1 MLYAQRKSSRYAKSW
16 LSKLVLVCSAAIFAP
31 LASAQESQVAWKIIV
46 PTGQAQFHN
55 TYQQAADAIKALP
68 YNEPGPN
75 PYPYLT
81 VVKDNLLRAD
91 GKGTIVYWMGLT
103 EPLDPDWR
111 YDVAVGSGTSH
122 SSEALAVAELEA
134 IFNEQSPA
142 CPATAKATP
151 TGNWAAP
158 DPQFAGMLESRA
170 YGVEHFRGDG
180 SSTAPCVKDQV
191 TTQEMSRTRRMQ
203 CPIPYTNWSNQRG
216 ACVNED
222 FVAAISTDKILE
234 CGGHRGNPCNVK
246 TGEKI
251 ENQTDFDLGWISLTR
266 SYHSGIA
273 VRSGSFGPGWT
284 HSLDLRLSISAD
296 TLGLSGGNG
305 YQVRF
310 AKVGNAFVA
319 ADSSGDRI
327 VASGSQWLLHRP
339 DEVLVFD
346 SQGRLV
352 EQQAEDGTKLTYV
365 YGAYDRLDSVTHST
379 GRSVKFNYAGNSG
392 DAPISSI
399 TSADT
404 TLASYTY
411 TPGRQVETAAFP
423 GGGQRKYHYED
434 SRFPRH
440 LTGVT
445 HEDNKRYSTFA
456 YDAKGRVITSQHDGG
471 ADKITLAYRPEGG
484 TEVTDSL
491 GQKTTYG
498 LTSGTGVLP
507 RRFGDIVDEN
517 GTVKNMYNAEST
529 DFRGRPASLTD
540 RKGIKSE
547 FAYAEANDA
556 VTGALARTVTTT
568 EAVGKPEQRVS
579 TATTDVASN
588 RLIRSTVGNQETRI
602 ARNARLQPISVAV
615 RDTVANVTR
624 TTAYAYCEAA
634 DVVAAN
640 STCPILGLLKSVDG
654 PRSDVN
660 DITKFEYYGSDDS
673 TCATTPALCTFRK
686 GDLRK
691 TIDAA
696 GLVTEISGY
705 DAQGRV
711 LSVVDPNGVVTD
723 SEYNTRGWLTA
734 SKVRGTDNA
743 VETDD
748 LVTKIEYFPTGLTKQ
763 VTLADG
769 NFTTFAYDNAQR
781 LTGVTDRSGAT
792 VQYTLDLAGNRKVE
806 DTKNSAGTVQATLSR
821 VLNVLGQV
829 QTYKDGLSHAT
840 GYTYDAEGH
849 PDTTTDALGRVTDQ
863 DYDPLGRLVKT
874 LQDVGTGRI
883 NAETKIEYD
892 ALDQV
897 TKVIDPKG
905 LSTVYARNGFGEL
918 TQLTSPDT
926 GVTGYTYDASGQTK
940 TRTDAR
946 NITTTYSYD
955 ALGRLTQ
962 RAYPTAVLGTS
973 YTYDT
978 VASGCPAGETFSKG
992 RLSQSVGTGGAL
1004 RYCYDR
1010 FGRMVRKIVVTT
1022 GPVLTLRYAYTAAGT
1037 LKSVTYP
1044 DGSVADYVRGSHG
1057 RITQIGVTRPGASR
1071 EILLTAVGYAA
1082 YGPAA
1087 GWAYGNSQP
1096 MTRNVD
1102 RNYDIS
1108 RLVGSAPDGLS
1119 LHLTRNE
1126 VGNVSRFS
1134 TQNQSAILARY
1145 EYDRLD
1151 RLTQTQDGPTAT
1163 PLETYGYDATG
1174 NRTSFKSGASA
1185 AQAYAFPNTSHR
1197 LQSVAG
1203 IARSYDAAGNTTSVG
1218 GTAKQYV
1225 YNDLGRL
1232 AQFKVDGAVKMNYA
1246 YNGLGQQVRRY
1257 NDTSIRHS
1265 LYAEDGSWLGE
1276 YDNAGAA
1283 LQQVVW
1289 MDELPVGVI
1298 QGSGTAQK
1306 LYYVEPDH
1314 LGTPR
1319 IVVDPVRNKAVWTWN
1334 IKSEVFANTPPNE
1347 DPDLDGTKFVFD
1359 MRFPGQRFEAVS
1371 GLIYNYFRD
1380 YDPATGRYIQ
1390 SDPTGLDGGISTYGY
1405 SSSTPTNAIDPD
1417 GLRVRVRSTGN
1428 GGYTA
1433 RFDPVST
1440 QAVATINQIR
1450 TLNPTFRFKSTGPRG
1465 SSVTRQELNSL
1476 NGTLYETRAAHQS
1489 LWPNSC
1495 PPNNKQT
1502 SDQLNREILRRATG
1516 EYNVDAMA
1524 RAAAAPD
1531 RDGLTRAGRALDK
1544 HGSGQRSDSS
1554 PFPAVRGGPA
1564 QKNAAGQ
1571 FQVEDILTHP
1581 NAIFTPLGR
1590 GGVGVRTP
1598 DGREARYDA
1607 NGRFAGF
1614 IE

>member
-1 MLYAQRKSSRYAKSW
+1 MLTGTRFAQRKFGRCAKSW
-16 LSKLVLVCSAAIFAP
+16 FSLIALVWLAAIFVPVAV
-31 LASAQESQVAWKIIV
+31 AQESQIAWKIIV
-46 PTGQAQFHN
+46 PTGQAQSHN

-68 YNEPGPN
+68 YSGPGPN
-75 PYPYLT
+75 PYTFVT

-91 GKGTIVYWMGLT
+91 GKGTITYWMGLK
-103 EPLDPDWR
+103 EPLDPEWG
-111 YDVAVGSGTSH
+111 YDATVGSGVKHPT
-122 SSEALAVAELEA
+122 EALAVAELEA
-134 IFNEQSPA
+134 FYNELAPA
-142 CPATAKATP
+142 CPATAKATASTAWTP
-151 TGNWAAP
+151 P
-158 DPQFAGMLESRA
+158 DPQFAGMLENRTFDIVYFS
-170 YGVEHFRGDG
+170 GDN
-180 SSTAPCVKDQV
+180 TDTHPCVKDM
-191 TTQEMSRTRRMQ
+191 TDTMELSRTRRTQ
-203 CPIPYTNWSNQRG
+203 CPVPHMNWSNQRG

-222 FVAAISTDKILE
+222 FVATISTDKIKSCETEGMPAFAAFRGLV
-234 CGGHRGNPCNVK
+234 GNPCNVK
-246 TGEKI
+246 TGEKS
-251 ENQTDFDLGWISLTR
+251 ETQTDFDLGWIAFTR

-273 VRSGSFGPGWT
+273 MRSGGFGPGWT
-284 HSLDLRLSISAD
+284 HSLDLRLSLSAD

-310 AKVGNAFVA
+310 AKVGSAFIA

-339 DEVLVFD
+339 GEVLVFD

-352 EQQAEDGTKLTYV
+352 ERQAEDGTKLTYA

-392 DAPISSI
+392 DALISSI
-399 TSADT
+399 TSGGA

-411 TPGRQVETAAFP
+411 TSGRQVETVTFP
-423 GGGQRKYHYED
+423 GGGQHKYHYED

-456 YDAKGRVITSQHDGG
+456 YDANGRVISSQHDGG
-471 ADKITLAYRPEGG
+471 ADGVALSYRSQGG
-484 TEVTDSL
+484 AVVTDAL
-491 GQKTTYG
+491 GQQTTYG
-498 LTSGTGVLP
+498 LTTGSGALP
-507 RRFGDIVDEN
+507 RRVSDVVD
-517 GTVKNMYNAEST
+517 GRGAVSQTYNTEST
-529 DFRGRPASLTD
+529 DFRGRASLGTD
-540 RKGIKSE
+540 RRGIQTGY
-547 FAYAEANDA
+547 AYAEANDA

-588 RLIRSTVGNQETRI
+588 RLIRSTIGNQETRI
-602 ARNARLQPISVAV
+602 TRNTRLQPVTVAV
-615 RDTVANVTR
+615 RDTAANVTR
-624 TTAYAYCEAA
+624 TTTYAYCEAA
-634 DVVAAN
+634 DVAAAN

-654 PRSDVN
+654 PRMDVN
-660 DITKFEYYGSDDS
+660 DITRFEYYGSDDS
-673 TCATTPALCTFRK
+673 TCATTPTLCTFRK

-705 DAQGRV
+705 DPQGRV

-723 SEYNTRGWLTA
+723 SEYNPRSWLTA
-734 SKVRGTDNA
+734 TKVRGTDNA

-763 VTLADG
+763 VTLPDG

-821 VLNVLGQV
+821 VFNVLGQV
-829 QTYKDGLSHAT
+829 QTYKDGLNHAT

-883 NAETKIEYD
+883 NAETRIEYD

-905 LSTVYARNGFGEL
+905 LSTVYARNGFGEV

-926 GVTGYTYDASGQTK
+926 GVTGYTYDAAGQTK

-946 NITTTYSYD
+946 GIATTYSYD

-962 RAYPTAVLGTS
+962 RAYPTAVLGTT

-978 VASGCPAGETFSKG
+978 VASGCPTGETFSKG

-1022 GPVLTLRYAYTAAGT
+1022 GPVLTLRYDYTAAGA

-1044 DGSVADYVRGSHG
+1044 DGSVADYVRGNHG
-1057 RITQIGVTRPGASR
+1057 RITQIGVTRPGSTR

-1082 YGPAA
+1082 YGPPA
-1087 GWAYGNSQP
+1087 GWAYGNNQP

-1102 RNYDIS
+1102 RNYDVS

-1119 LHLTRNE
+1119 LHLTRDE

-1134 TQNQSAILARY
+1134 TENQSTILARY
-1145 EYDRLD
+1145 QHDRLN
-1151 RLTQTQDGPTAT
+1151 RLTQTQDGPSAT

-1174 NRTSFKSGASA
+1174 NRTSFQSGASA
-1185 AQAYAFPNTSHR
+1185 AQSYTFPSTSHR

-1203 IARSYDAAGNTTSVG
+1203 IARTYDAAGNTTSVG

-1232 AQFKVDGAVKMNYA
+1232 AQFKVDGAVKMSYA
-1246 YNGLGQQVRRY
+1246 YNGLGQQARRY
-1257 NDTSIRHS
+1257 NDTSIRHA

-1276 YDNAGAA
+1276 YDNSGTA

-1289 MDELPVGVI
+1289 MDDLPVGVI
-1298 QGSGTAQK
+1298 QGSGTTQK
-1306 LYYVEPDH
+1306 LYYIEPDH

-1319 IVVDPVRNKAVWTWN
+1319 IVVDPNRNKAVWTWS
-1334 IKSEVFANTPPNE
+1334 IKSEVFGNTPPNE

-1359 MRFPGQRFEAVS
+1359 MRFPGQRFDNVS

-1380 YDPATGRYIQ
+1380 YDSSTGRYIESDPIGLRGGLSTYAYVGGNPVSSVDPSGLRPLTQ
-1390 SDPTGLDGGISTYGY
+1390 CEFNFLANYFPTDALSRIDIDDGFSFSKFNVGGAIWNGTVIADWFDRGSTTYGQTYRYDIHVREDVPNGADPTGATGIVLLGHEIAHTMQFRSAGVGSFYSGY
-1405 SSSTPTNAIDPD
+1405 LNQLIKNGYRGNAFERAARATEDKIRQDLKKD
-1417 GLRVRVRSTGN
+1417 GLGC
-1428 GGYTA
+1428 
-1433 RFDPVST
+1433 DC
-1440 QAVATINQIR
+1440 
-1450 TLNPTFRFKSTGPRG
+1450 K
-1465 SSVTRQELNSL
+1465 
-1476 NGTLYETRAAHQS
+1476 
-1489 LWPNSC
+1489 
-1495 PPNNKQT
+1495 
-1502 SDQLNREILRRATG
+1502 
-1516 EYNVDAMA
+1516 
-1524 RAAAAPD
+1524 
-1531 RDGLTRAGRALDK
+1531 
-1544 HGSGQRSDSS
+1544 
-1554 PFPAVRGGPA
+1554 
-1564 QKNAAGQ
+1564 
-1571 FQVEDILTHP
+1571 
-1581 NAIFTPLGR
+1581 
-1590 GGVGVRTP
+1590 
-1598 DGREARYDA
+1598 
-1607 NGRFAGF
+1607 
-1614 IE
+1614 

>member
-1 MLYAQRKSSRYAKSW
+1 MFASVW
-16 LSKLVLVCSAAIFAP
+16 LAAVFVPVA
-31 LASAQESQVAWKIIV
+31 AAQESQIAWKIVV
-46 PTGQAQFHN
+46 PTGQAQSHN

-68 YNEPGPN
+68 YGGQGPN
-75 PYPYLT
+75 PYPFVT

-91 GKGTIVYWMGLT
+91 GKGTITYWMGLKR
-103 EPLDPDWR
+103 PLDPDWG
-111 YDVAVGSGTSH
+111 YDATLGSGVRH
-122 SSEALAVAELEA
+122 STEALAVAELEA
-134 IFNEQSPA
+134 FYNDQAPA

-151 TGNWAAP
+151 VGAWSPPA
-158 DPQFAGMLESRA
+158 PQFAGRS
-170 YGVEHFRGDG
+170 EHRDFDIVYFRGEN
-180 SSTAPCVKDQV
+180 TQERPCVKDEAD
-191 TTQEMSRTRRMQ
+191 TMTLSRTRRMQ
-203 CPIPYTNWSNQRG
+203 CPAVNMTWSDKYG
-216 ACVNED
+216 ACANESD
-222 FVAAISTDKILE
+222 VATISTDKILE
-234 CGGHRGNPCNVK
+234 CGGERGNPCNVK

-251 ENQTDFDLGWISLTR
+251 EHQTDFELGWIAFTR
-266 SYHSGIA
+266 SYHSGVA
-273 VRSGSFGPGWT
+273 VRSGGFGPGWT

-296 TLGLSGGNG
+296 TLGLSGGDG
-305 YQVRF
+305 YQVRY
-310 AKVGNAFVA
+310 AKLGNAFFA
-319 ADSSGDRI
+319 TDSSGDRV
-327 VASGSQWLLHRP
+327 VASGSQWLLHRQG
-339 DEVLVFD
+339 DVLVFD
-346 SQGRLV
+346 AQGRLI
-352 EQQAEDGTKLTYV
+352 ERRNEDGTGLTCA
-365 YGAYDRLDSVTHST
+365 YGEYDRLDKVTHSS
-379 GRSVKFNYAGNSG
+379 GRSLQFVYAEPSG
-392 DAPISSI
+392 DASI
-399 TSADT
+399 ASIASEGK
-404 TLASYTY
+404 TLASYAY
-411 TPGRQVETAAFP
+411 TAGRQVEIATFA
-423 GGGQRKYHYED
+423 GGDKRKYHYED

-456 YDAKGRVITSQHDGG
+456 YDAKGRVISSQHDGG
-471 ADKITLAYRPEGG
+471 ADKITLTYRPEGG
-484 TEVTDSL
+484 TDVTDSL

-507 RRFGDIVDEN
+507 RRFGDVIDEK
-517 GTVKNMYNAEST
+517 GTVKNTYNPESA

-540 RKGIKSE
+540 RKGTKSE

-579 TATTDVASN
+579 TATTDIASN
-588 RLIRSTVGNQETRI
+588 RLIRSAIGNQETRI
-602 ARNARLQPISVAV
+602 TRNARFQPVSVAV

-624 TTAYAYCEAA
+624 TTTYTYCEAA
-634 DVVAAN
+634 DVAAN
-640 STCPILGLLKSVDG
+640 SACPLLGLLKSVDG
-654 PRSDVN
+654 PRTDVN
-660 DITKFEYYGSDDS
+660 DITHFEYFSSDDS
-673 TCATTPALCTFRK
+673 TCATTPTLCTFRK

-705 DAQGRV
+705 DPQGWV

-723 SEYNTRGWLTA
+723 AEYNTRGWLTA
-734 SKVRGTDNA
+734 SKVRGIDNA

-821 VLNVLGQV
+821 VFNVLGQV
-829 QTYKDGLSHAT
+829 QTYKDGLNHAT

-849 PDTTTDALGRVTDQ
+849 PDTTTDALGRVSDQ

-926 GVTGYTYDASGQTK
+926 GVTGYTYDAAGQTK

-946 NITTTYSYD
+946 GIATTYSYD

-962 RAYPTAVLGTS
+962 RAYPTAVLGTT

-978 VASGCPAGETFSKG
+978 VASGCPTGETFSKG

-1022 GPVLTLRYAYTAAGT
+1022 GPVLTLRYAYTAAGA

-1044 DGSVADYVRGSHG
+1044 DGTVADYVRGNHG
-1057 RITQIGVTRPGASR
+1057 RTTQIGVTRPGSTR
-1071 EILLTAVGYAA
+1071 EILLTSVGYAA
-1082 YGPAA
+1082 YGPSA
-1087 GWAYGNSQP
+1087 GWAYGNNQP

-1102 RNYDIS
+1102 RNYDVS

-1119 LHLTRNE
+1119 LHLARDE

-1134 TQNQSAILARY
+1134 TQNQSTILARY
-1145 EYDRLD
+1145 QYDRLD

-1163 PLETYGYDATG
+1163 ALETYGYDATG
-1174 NRTSFKSGASA
+1174 NRTSFQSGASA
-1185 AQAYAFPNTSHR
+1185 AQSYTFPSTSHR

-1203 IARSYDAAGNTTSVG
+1203 IARTYDAAGNTTSAG

-1232 AQFKVDGAVKMNYA
+1232 GQFKVDGAVKMNYA
-1246 YNGLGQQVRRY
+1246 YNGLGQQARRY
-1257 NDTSIRHS
+1257 NETSIRHA
-1265 LYAEDGSWLGE
+1265 LYDEAGSWLGE
-1276 YDNAGAA
+1276 YDNAGTA

-1289 MDELPVGVI
+1289 MDDLPVGVI
-1298 QGSGTAQK
+1298 QGSGTTQK
-1306 LYYVEPDH
+1306 LYYIEPDH

-1319 IVVDPVRNKAVWTWN
+1319 IVVDPRRNKAVWTWN
-1334 IKSEVFANTPPNE
+1334 IKSEAFGNTPPNE
-1347 DPDLDGTKFVFD
+1347 DPDLDGAKFVFD

-1371 GLIYNYFRD
+1371 GLIYNYYRD
-1380 YDPATGRYIQ
+1380 YDPTTGRYLQ
-1390 SDPTGLDGGISTYGY
+1390 SDPIGQLGGIDTYGY
-1405 SSSTPTNAIDPD
+1405 AGGSPLSFSDPSGLLTVRAYVNRGGGRGNEWRYALEFNPFSIKNAPGWGGMLRKGVNKLETAIKAMKPSGVGPLHPLRDYLECGQLD
-1417 GLRVRVRSTGN
+1417 GKLKDEYERA
-1428 GGYTA
+1428 GYQ
-1433 RFDPVST
+1433 PG
-1440 QAVATINQIR
+1440 QQ
-1450 TLNPTFRFKSTGPRG
+1450 
-1465 SSVTRQELNSL
+1465 
-1476 NGTLYETRAAHQS
+1476 
-1489 LWPNSC
+1489 
-1495 PPNNKQT
+1495 
-1502 SDQLNREILRRATG
+1502 
-1516 EYNVDAMA
+1516 
-1524 RAAAAPD
+1524 
-1531 RDGLTRAGRALDK
+1531 LTRAQAEAFLNSMYLSHAEMRKLYDRPGAMLD
-1544 HGSGQRSDSS
+1544 
-1554 PFPAVRGGPA
+1554 
-1564 QKNAAGQ
+1564 NAESAGMGNWFNSLMDQ
-1571 FQVEDILTHP
+1571 AHP
-1581 NAIFTPLGR
+1581 GEL
-1590 GGVGVRTP
+1590 
-1598 DGREARYDA
+1598 
-1607 NGRFAGF
+1607 
-1614 IE
+1614 

>member
-1 MLYAQRKSSRYAKSW
+1 MSTAVW
-16 LSKLVLVCSAAIFAP
+16 FAAIFAP
-31 LASAQESQVAWKIIV
+31 VAAAQESQVEWKIIV
-46 PTGQAQFHN
+46 PTGQAQSHN

-68 YNEPGPN
+68 YSGPGPN
-75 PYPYLT
+75 PYPFVT

-91 GKGTIVYWMGLT
+91 GKGTITYWMGLK
-103 EPLDPDWR
+103 EPLDPEWG
-111 YDVAVGSGTSH
+111 YDATLGSGVKHPT
-122 SSEALAVAELEA
+122 EALAIAELEA
-134 IFNEQSPA
+134 FYNDQAPA
-142 CPATAKATP
+142 CPATAKATA
-151 TGNWAAP
+151 TGAWSPP
-158 DPQFAGMLESRA
+158 DPQLAGMLEQRVFDIV
-170 YGVEHFRGDG
+170 YYRGEN
-180 SSTAPCVKDQV
+180 TQTLPCVKDA
-191 TTQEMSRTRRMQ
+191 TSTETLSRTRRMQ
-203 CPIPYTNWSNQRG
+203 CPAVNMNWSDKYG
-216 ACVNED
+216 ACANERD
-222 FVAAISTDKILE
+222 VATISTDKIVE
-234 CGGHRGNPCNVK
+234 CGGEQGNPCNVK

-251 ENQTDFDLGWISLTR
+251 ERQTDFELGWISLTR

-273 VRSGSFGPGWT
+273 VRSGGFGPGWT
-284 HSLDLRLSISAD
+284 HSLDLRLGISAD
-296 TLGLSGGNG
+296 TLGLSGSDG

-310 AKVGNAFVA
+310 AKVGNAFLA

-339 DEVLVFD
+339 GEVLVFD
-346 SQGRLV
+346 SQGRVV
-352 EQQAEDGTKLTYV
+352 ERQAEDGTKLTYA

-379 GRSVKFNYAGNSG
+379 GRSVKFNYAGNSS
-392 DAPISSI
+392 DALISSI
-399 TSADT
+399 ESGGA

-411 TPGRQVETAAFP
+411 TSGRQVETATFP
-423 GGGQRKYHYED
+423 GGSQRKYHYED

-456 YDAKGRVITSQHDGG
+456 YDAKGRVISSQHDGG
-471 ADKITLAYRPEGG
+471 ADKITLTYRAEGG
-484 TEVTDSL
+484 TDVTDSL

-498 LTSGTGVLP
+498 LTSGTGALP
-507 RRFGDIVDEN
+507 RRFGDVVDEK
-517 GTVKNMYNAEST
+517 GTVKNTYNPEST

-540 RKGIKSE
+540 RKGTKSE

-588 RLIRSTVGNQETRI
+588 RLIRSTIGNQETRI
-602 ARNARLQPISVAV
+602 TRNTRLQPVTVAV

-624 TTAYAYCEAA
+624 TTTYAYCEAA
-634 DVVAAN
+634 DVAAAN

-654 PRSDVN
+654 PRTDVN
-660 DITKFEYYGSDDS
+660 DITRFEYYGSDDS
-673 TCATTPALCTFRK
+673 TCATTPTLCTFRK

-705 DAQGRV
+705 DPQGRV

-734 SKVRGTDNA
+734 TKVRGTDNA

-821 VLNVLGQV
+821 VFNVLGQV
-829 QTYKDGLSHAT
+829 QTYQDGLSHAT

-863 DYDPLGRLVKT
+863 DYDPLGRLVRT

-905 LSTVYARNGFGEL
+905 LSTVYARNGFGEP

-946 NITTTYSYD
+946 GITTTYSYD
-955 ALGRLTQ
+955 ALGRLSQ
-962 RAYPTAVLGTS
+962 RAYPTAVLGTT

-1010 FGRMVRKIVVTT
+1010 FGRMVRKIAVTT
-1022 GPVLTLRYAYTAAGT
+1022 GPVLTLRYAYTAAGA

-1044 DGSVADYVRGSHG
+1044 DGSVADYVRGNHG
-1057 RITQIGVTRPGASR
+1057 RITQIGVTRPGSTR

-1082 YGPAA
+1082 YGPPA
-1087 GWAYGNSQP
+1087 GWAYGNNQP

-1102 RNYDIS
+1102 RNYDVS

-1119 LHLTRNE
+1119 LHLTRDE

-1134 TQNQSAILARY
+1134 TENQSTVLARY
-1145 EYDRLD
+1145 QHDRLN
-1151 RLTQTQDGPTAT
+1151 RLTQTQDGPSAT

-1174 NRTSFKSGASA
+1174 NRTSFQSGASA
-1185 AQAYAFPNTSHR
+1185 AQSYAFPGTSHR

-1203 IARSYDAAGNTTSVG
+1203 IARTYDAAGNTTSVG

-1246 YNGLGQQVRRY
+1246 YNGLGQQARRY
-1257 NDTSIRHS
+1257 NDTSIRHA

-1289 MDELPVGVI
+1289 MDDLPVGVI
-1298 QGSGTAQK
+1298 QGSGAAQK
-1306 LYYVEPDH
+1306 LYYIEPDH

-1319 IVVDPVRNKAVWTWN
+1319 IVVDPTRNRAVWTWN
-1334 IKSEVFANTPPNE
+1334 IKSEVFGNTPPNE
-1347 DPDLDGTKFVFD
+1347 DPDMDGTKFVFD
-1359 MRFPGQRFEAVS
+1359 MRFPGQRFDGAS
-1371 GLIYNYFRD
+1371 GLVYNYFRD
-1380 YDPATGRYIQ
+1380 YDPVAGRYIQ
-1390 SDPTGLDGGISTYGY
+1390 SDPIGLAGGISTYAYVVGNPV
-1405 SSSTPTNAIDPD
+1405 SRTDAL
-1417 GLRVRVRSTGN
+1417 GLQT
-1428 GGYTA
+1428 
-1433 RFDPVST
+1433 DPVQRHLVSHASRGNWGEV
-1440 QAVATINQIR
+1440 QN
-1450 TLNPTFRFKSTGPRG
+1450 TLELLTD
-1465 SSVTRQELNSL
+1465 LNSKQMTAL
-1476 NGTLYETRAAHQS
+1476 LRQCASKRGAKLVQEAKDSGIGAGARSGQHGAPFSRAGA
-1489 LWPNSC
+1489 
-1495 PPNNKQT
+1495 
-1502 SDQLNREILRRATG
+1502 ELRREANEISRQYPELRG
-1516 EYNVDAMA
+1516 VAEQMKIQAERLIQKGKGIN
-1524 RAAAAPD
+1524 
-1531 RDGLTRAGRALDK
+1531 
-1544 HGSGQRSDSS
+1544 HGM
-1554 PFPAVRGGPA
+1554 
-1564 QKNAAGQ
+1564 
-1571 FQVEDILTHP
+1571 
-1581 NAIFTPLGR
+1581 
-1590 GGVGVRTP
+1590 
-1598 DGREARYDA
+1598 
-1607 NGRFAGF
+1607 
-1614 IE
+1614 

>member
-1 MLYAQRKSSRYAKSW
+1 M
-16 LSKLVLVCSAAIFAP
+16 
-31 LASAQESQVAWKIIV
+31 ASAGEINKAW
-46 PTGQAQFHN
+46 N
-55 TYQQAADAIKALP
+55 TNDAPDGPYQSEAAAQQAIL
-68 YNEPGPN
+68 
-75 PYPYLT
+75 
-81 VVKDNLLRAD
+81 DNLLPGVRESRPLNYHVAGMVVFKNRVD
-91 GKGTIVYWMGLT
+91 YKYELSPEKIVTGSWTYIGGGTTFEEAEARVKAKYDKESTDAGCAPNTSFVWETWQPQAFGPNGDTTLEERKYTVKYQVKDFGTVCKSTTLRNSLT
-103 EPLDPDWR
+103 YIMRGRD
-111 YDVAVGSGTSH
+111 
-122 SSEALAVAELEA
+122 
-134 IFNEQSPA
+134 IA
-142 CPATAKATP
+142 CPNTMATTWNASQQACV
-151 TGNWAAP
+151 GI
-158 DPQFAGMLESRA
+158 
-170 YGVEHFRGDG
+170 V
-180 SSTAPCVKDQV
+180 STAFDHRKRYSGPILP
-191 TTQEMSRTRRMQ
+191 RGQ
-203 CPIPYTNWSNQRG
+203 CP
-216 ACVNED
+216 V
-222 FVAAISTDKILE
+222 
-234 CGGHRGNPCNVK
+234 GNPCDPS
-246 TGEKI
+246 TGDKMQPEP
-251 ENQTDFDLGWISLTR
+251 DFDLGWISFTRYFHSLTTTPM
-266 SYHSGIA
+266 S
-273 VRSGSFGPGWT
+273 SFGDGWT
-284 HSLDLRLSISAD
+284 HSHNLRLTAGEDPTSSSGAIHVGLIEAD
-296 TLGLSGGNG
+296 GSQLS
-305 YQVRF
+305 F
-310 AKVGNAFVA
+310 TEIGNAYE
-319 ADSSGDRI
+319 ADNGSGDR
-327 VASGSQWLLHRP
+327 VVKDSGIWYLYRGDRVLL
-339 DEVLVFD
+339 FD
-346 SQGRLV
+346 ADGRLK
-352 EQQAEDGTKLTYV
+352 EQQFEDGTGLTY
-365 YGAYDRLDSVTHST
+365 AYDGMSRLSAITHSS
-379 GRSVKFNYAGNSG
+379 GRGLTFEYAGDNRV
-392 DAPISSI
+392 APL
-399 TSADT
+399 SAIRSAGAA
-404 TLASYTY
+404 LATYTY
-411 TPGRQVETAAFP
+411 TTAGQVETVTYADAKT
-423 GGGQRKYHYED
+423 RRYHYED
-434 SRFPRH
+434 TRFPRY

-445 HEDNKRYSTFA
+445 GEDEQRYSTFA
-456 YDAKGRVITSQHDGG
+456 YDAKGRVISSQHAGG
-471 ADKITLAYRPEGG
+471 ADGVALSYPATGG
-484 TEVTDSL
+484 TAVTDALGEVTTFGLTGD
-491 GQKTTYG
+491 TTAPPKING
-498 LTSGTGVLP
+498 INGTSGTAVTTYN
-507 RRFGDIVDEN
+507 DE
-517 GTVKNMYNAEST
+517 AT
-529 DFRGRPASLTD
+529 DFRRRVASTTD
-540 RKGIKSE
+540 RKGTE
-547 FAYAEANDA
+547 TRYAYAEGLDPDTYDPN
-556 VTGALARTVTTT
+556 RTETIT
-568 EAVGKPEQRVS
+568 EAYGKPEQRVR
-579 TATTDVASN
+579 TVVTDTKSN
-588 RLIRSTVGNQETRI
+588 RLTQTTVGNRLTRI
-602 ARNARLQPISVAV
+602 NRNSRMQPETVTV
-615 RDTVANVTR
+615 RDTATSAVR
-624 TTAYAYCEAA
+624 TTTYAYCEAA
-634 DVVAAN
+634 DVAAAN

-821 VLNVLGQV
+821 VFNVLGQV
-829 QTYKDGLSHAT
+829 QTYKDGLNHAT

-946 NITTTYSYD
+946 GITTTYSYD

-962 RAYPTAVLGTS
+962 RAYPTAVLGTT

-1163 PLETYGYDATG
+1163 PLETYGYDTTG

-1232 AQFKVDGAVKMNYA
+1232 AQFKVDGAVKMSYA

-1306 LYYVEPDH
+1306 LYYIEPDH

-1334 IKSEVFANTPPNE
+1334 VKGEAFGNTMPNE

-1359 MRFPGQRFEAVS
+1359 MRFPGQRFDSAS
-1371 GLIYNYFRD
+1371 GLAYNYFRD
-1380 YDPATGRYIQ
+1380 YDPTTGRYIQ
-1390 SDPTGLDGGISTYGY
+1390 SDPVGLLGGIGTYAYVGGN
-1405 SSSTPTNAIDPD
+1405 PVIAIDPL
-1417 GLRVRVRSTGN
+1417 GLYNWYKGAAAVLNAANAGRLAASGAIKLGFGGAATSTG
-1428 GGYTA
+1428 
-1433 RFDPVST
+1433 
-1440 QAVATINQIR
+1440 
-1450 TLNPTFRFKSTGPRG
+1450 
-1465 SSVTRQELNSL
+1465 
-1476 NGTLYETRAAHQS
+1476 
-1489 LWPNSC
+1489 
-1495 PPNNKQT
+1495 
-1502 SDQLNREILRRATG
+1502 
-1516 EYNVDAMA
+1516 
-1524 RAAAAPD
+1524 AAAP
-1531 RDGLTRAGRALDK
+1531 
-1544 HGSGQRSDSS
+1544 
-1554 PFPAVRGGPA
+1554 P
-1564 QKNAAGQ
+1564 
-1571 FQVEDILTHP
+1571 
-1581 NAIFTPLGR
+1581 
-1590 GGVGVRTP
+1590 GVGVMAWGAYNVLSARKAYERGVKLFNEAFCEDTP
-1598 DGREARYDA
+1598 EKFWDHGGRNLIVGVLP
-1607 NGRFAGF
+1607 NGDLADDPSEPYWKDVMEGKAESAFESPQSLFDF
-1614 IE
+1614 ITEIGTGSL